1 MLPDSLYTKQTRDI
15 PQSLDQ
21 GRVNFMRIAEL
32 ENKYKQ
38 FGLDKRTIDYYS
50 SPQVGLIPYTREEGS
65 NYRIYGD
72 DAEALIK
79 KIIIL
84 RDVGLSSKKIKEA
97 LDNPSYFTTAMWNEH
112 IESLKA
118 KLAEVQKHYEEMI
131 QYAQDMRDSSSLSL
145 NLVGDIDDPKA
156 VRALTHMYARIQK
169 YIISPDTLTELSE
182 NLDEDL
188 SDFSNCCVVFLKS
201 IEKKREQGLSA
212 DSPEVLQ
219 SVEKFIQRI
228 KGFFGIAV
236 FLVFQFSKKVDSSLL
251 GLNEEEA
258 EEYTLAMQVFEICAN
273 WFRDA
278 RTAENA
284 LDFDKFA
291 ESYGDRIKAIDQEIG
306 ESTFDD
312 MTDVIK
318 EICELPLQ
326 ITTETMEKL
335 KSQFDKGIDAAA
347 ISHEA
352 SKEEIDE
359 AKADMDFIFQAINH
373 YVSIHQK
380 P

>member
-1 MLPDSLYTKQTRDI
+1 
-15 PQSLDQ
+15 
-21 GRVNFMRIAEL
+21 MRIAEL

-38 FGLDKRTIDYYS
+38 YGLDRRTIDYYS

-72 DAEALIK
+72 DAEAVIK

-112 IESLKA
+112 IAKLKE

-131 QYAQDMRDSSSLSL
+131 QYAEDMRDSSSLSL
-145 NLVGDIDDPKA
+145 NFVGEIDDPKA
-156 VRALTHMYARIQK
+156 VRAMTHMYARIQK
-169 YIISPDTLTELSE
+169 YIVSPDKLTELSE

-201 IEKKREQGLSA
+201 IEKKRDQGLSP
-212 DSPEVLQ
+212 DSAEVQQ
-219 SVEKFIQRI
+219 SVEKFIQRL

-236 FLVFQFSKKVDSSLL
+236 YLIFQFTKDADPSLW
-251 GLNEEEA
+251 GLKEDEA
-258 EEYTLAMQVFEICAN
+258 EEYAIAMRVFEICAN

-278 RTAENA
+278 KTADNA

-291 ESYGDRIKAIDQEIG
+291 SAYGDQIQEIDQEIG

-312 MTDVIK
+312 IADIIK
-318 EICELPLQ
+318 EICDMPNHLSADILDKFESAY
-326 ITTETMEKL
+326 EKGVD
-335 KSQFDKGIDAAA
+335 SA
-347 ISHEA
+347 IGTSEV
-352 SKEEIDE
+352 SKEDIDE
-359 AKADMDFIFQAINH
+359 AREYGDFIFGAIKH
-373 YVSIHQK
+373 YVLSQQIENDLSPDTSAKEHEQQE
-380 P
+380 